1 MRLSLIYS
9 RQLMSSIVLLALNAT
24 FVLPAYAEKA
34 DSQKEMVIEAE
45 HLVSDGKTNITTATG
60 DVVITKGTL
69 IVKSERAV
77 ATKTPEDFQHVNLY
91 SKSGGKVRFRQKRDG
106 GPDLWVEGEADR
118 AEYDE
123 KTEFVKFI
131 SKAKVRYLDGKKV
144 TDEQEGEFLSYDSKN
159 DVFVGTNTS
168 NGSVVSGGGRIKL
181 TIQPKTD
188 KQAN

>member
-45 HLVSDGKTNITTATG
+45 HLVSDGKTNVSTATG
-60 DVVITKGTL
+60 DVIITKGTL
-69 IVKSERAV
+69 IVRAERAI
-77 ATKTPEDFQHVNLY
+77 ATKSPDEFQHVNLY
-91 SKSGGKVRFRQKRDG
+91 SKPGGKITFRQKRDG
-106 GPDLWVEGEADR
+106 GPDLWVEGESDR

-123 KTEFVKFI
+123 KTEIVKFI
-131 SKAKVRYLDGKKV
+131 SRAKVRYLDGKKV

-168 NGSVVSGGGRIKL
+168 NGTVVSGGGRIKL